1 MSLAHVRCPQK
12 RCRASRCPE
21 KHDAHDE
28 RRNHARSSQLG
39 PLRPRWPP
47 LARRAMRKNEARAR
61 LPAAV
66 MHVRHRVGFRK
77 SPNTAPTA
85 RALNGVMRNH
95 ARAPFIRD
103 PSCTFGR
110 GRRRTRTAGFR
121 ADVYVR
127 GRDRQ
132 RARGSTL
139 MSKPSDHQ
147 PTNVLAAPCRSNDEG
162 SLLSVT
168 MVGRQVVVLRRVA
181 AVATVVVVALAF
193 TAAPASAQVAG
204 GWRGGGLEGG
214 GGWSPSE
221 VSRRA
226 TVIDVR
232 YHLVQLLIPR

>member
-103 PSCTFGR
+103 PSCTI
-110 GRRRTRTAGFR
+110 
-121 ADVYVR
+121 
-127 GRDRQ
+127 
-132 RARGSTL
+132 
-139 MSKPSDHQ
+139 
-147 PTNVLAAPCRSNDEG
+147 
-162 SLLSVT
+162 
-168 MVGRQVVVLRRVA
+168 
-181 AVATVVVVALAF
+181 
-193 TAAPASAQVAG
+193 
-204 GWRGGGLEGG
+204 
-214 GGWSPSE
+214 SE
-221 VSRRA
+221 QEREQK
-226 TVIDVR
+226 D
-232 YHLVQLLIPR
+232 